1 MYNLSLLTLNNN
13 VDHYALVEYFLL
25 FIPYLTDCSTPV
37 NFSLFINTTEN
48 DISNIHIRW
57 NNQLNMNFTYY
68 VNISTNF
75 ENDIKTISTDNL
87 YIDFTSRVGVSYNI
101 YISTY
106 CCNNLTEIVDF
117 QFTILR
123 NNSIKVIGD
132 ILYNINSINQ
142 DNISEVGSFITT
154 ISTGMNVN

>member
-1 MYNLSLLTLNNN
+1 M
-13 VDHYALVEYFLL
+13 
-25 FIPYLTDCSTPV
+25 
-37 NFSLFINTTEN
+37 NFRIVINTTEN

-75 ENDIKTISTDNL
+75 ENDINTISTDNL

-106 CCNNLTEIVDF
+106 CCNNLTEIGDF
-117 QFTILR
+117 QFTIIKKQFNKSHR
-123 NNSIKVIGD
+123 NF
-132 ILYNINSINQ
+132 Q
-142 DNISEVGSFITT
+142 FQ
-154 ISTGMNVN
+154 

>member
-1 MYNLSLLTLNNN
+1 M
-13 VDHYALVEYFLL
+13 
-25 FIPYLTDCSTPV
+25 
-37 NFSLFINTTEN
+37 NFSLVINATEN
-48 DISNIHIRW
+48 DISNIHISW
-57 NNQLNMNFTYY
+57 SNQLKINFTYY

-75 ENDIKTISTDNL
+75 ENDINTISTDNL

-106 CCNNLTEIVDF
+106 CCNNLTEIGDF
-117 QFTILR
+117 QFTILLR

-142 DNISEVGSFITT
+142 DNISEDGSFITT
-154 ISTGMNVN
+154 ISTGMNAN